1 MRRESSTVVALVG
14 EVGEGLLAE
23 LSRSPNVSIA
33 RAPGA
38 GTGQPDAAEP
48 PGARPGW
55 EAGAL
60 ALREA
65 ARRVSAY
72 VVVPGDPL
80 AEVAAGL
87 RGVWGVAGTP
97 GARRVR
103 GKRRG
108 CADGLAGQAVRTARL
123 LPGRGRGAARW
134 HRPGPVP
141 GPVAGRAAAP
151 GRRRRPRRAPR
162 PGRPGAGR
170 AQVPGTRAVVA
181 AA

>member
-33 RAPGA
+33 QTPGA
-38 GTGQPDAAEP
+38 GTNQPDAAEP

-72 VVVPGDPL
+72 IVVPDDPL
-80 AEVAAGL
+80 AEVATAW
-87 RGVWGVAGTP
+87 RAMWGVSDTQGPAGVEGSAA
-97 GARRVR
+97 GAPAGWRGQGVR
-103 GKRRG
+103 HPR
-108 CADGLAGQAVRTARL
+108 DFPRL
-123 LPGRGRGAARW
+123 GAA
-134 HRPGPVP
+134 PPP
-141 GPVAGRAAAP
+141 
-151 GRRRRPRRAPR
+151 
-162 PGRPGAGR
+162 
-170 AQVPGTRAVVA
+170 
-181 AA
+181 